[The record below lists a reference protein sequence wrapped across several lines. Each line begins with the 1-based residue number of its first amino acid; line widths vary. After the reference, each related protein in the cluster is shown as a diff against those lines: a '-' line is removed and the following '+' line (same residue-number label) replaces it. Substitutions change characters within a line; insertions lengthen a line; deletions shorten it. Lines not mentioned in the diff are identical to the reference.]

1 MKEKDMKKTET
12 VKRIKKKEEPEWVV
26 VLTVVVLIV
35 IGIIITASSLNNRK
49 EFDSKTVAFE
59 YPATWVSDPGYSA
72 QEQGKKGT
80 AAAVKRIFFAQDR
93 YEGELYATSLL
104 VRAFDLP
111 EEVDIEDPAG
121 MARFIW
127 IGLASGYST
136 KPGYTFLS
144 SGETEVLETTSLRQD
159 YGYVEV
165 PDASKDSLPEVVYG
179 IDLLVPATA
188 SGKVYVFTLRGE
200 KQYQKHLEDI
210 YRQLLS
216 TLSIST
222 IGGDA

>member
-1 MKEKDMKKTET
+1 MKEKDMKKTES
-12 VKRIKKKEEPEWVV
+12 VRKIQKKEEPEWVV
-26 VLTVVVLIV
+26 VLIVAVLIG
-35 IGIIITASSLNNRK
+35 IGIIITASSLNSRK
-49 EFDSKTVAFE
+49 EFESGTVAFK
-59 YPATWVSDPGYSA
+59 YPGSWVRDPGYSA

-80 AAAVKRIFFAQDR
+80 AAAVERIFFAQDR
-93 YEGELYATSLL
+93 YEGNLYSTSLL
-104 VRAFDLP
+104 VRSFDLP

-144 SGETEVLETTSLRQD
+144 SGEREVLGTSSLRQD

-165 PDASKDSLPEVVYG
+165 PEGSQDSLPEVVYG
-179 IDLLVPATA
+179 IDLLVPVKT

-222 IGGDA
+222 LGGDE